1 MFEPRTYRKLAEHP
15 GLVSFRVCVA
25 ETDLQIAADSDLS
38 ALALTAVKSA
48 RHAIEGEIARDR
60 RFLTSLEPLSL
71 PHFSVGI
78 ARSMY
83 LAAQKAGVGPMAA
96 VAGAVA
102 EVVGEAVL
110 SKSRQVIVENGGDI
124 FLKTHTDRIIGVQ
137 AGNSA
142 LSGRVGLLIP
152 GGSRLGICTS
162 SATVGHSLSLGKV
175 DAGMIICDDAAL
187 ADAYATALSNQVKRP
202 EDVQAAIE
210 WAQSVPEIRAA
221 LVIIGETMGACG
233 EYELVPVEAV
243 G

>member
-25 ETDLQIAADSDLS
+25 ETDLQIAADSDLAAV
-38 ALALTAVKSA
+38 ALAAVKTA
-48 RHAIEGEIARDR
+48 RAAIEAEIARDR
-60 RFLTSLEPLSL
+60 SFLTSLEPLPL
-71 PHFSVGI
+71 PHCSTGVV
-78 ARSMY
+78 RSMY
-83 LAAQKAGVGPMAA
+83 LAAEKAGVGPMAA

-102 EVVGEAVL
+102 EMVGEAVL

-124 FLKTHTDRIIGVQ
+124 FLKTKTDRVIGVQ
-137 AGNSA
+137 AGGSP

-152 GGSRLGICTS
+152 GGSRLGVCTS
-162 SATVGHSLSLGKV
+162 SATVGHSLSLGKA

-187 ADAYATALSNQVKRP
+187 ADAYATTLANQVKRP

-210 WAQSVPEIRAA
+210 WAQTVPEIRAA

-233 EYELVPVEAV
+233 EFQLVPVNAT